1 MRAGAK
7 RRVAG
12 NEIVDLE
19 VEVDL
24 VNAFQ
29 MVLQVAEF
37 DDDGPM
43 CRGRRS

>member
-1 MRAGAK
+1 MGAGAK

-29 MVLQVAEF
+29 MVLQVVEF
-37 DDDGPM
+37 DDEDPT
-43 CRGRRS
+43 CRCPRG